1 MKIIFL
7 RHGLTKSNTEKR
19 FSKKETRL
27 SDMAYKDLDKS
38 FENLKDYKIDK
49 VYTSA
54 LIRSQETAKY
64 LKFNNFT
71 IDERLNEMD
80 FGDFKG
86 MKVKDCYKKYADFYK
101 KKSENPYTTKYPN
114 GECIKDLIK
123 RLDSFIKEKYQEN
136 KDKTIL
142 CVSHGIAIRA
152 ALFTILKDLDNF
164 ENFWLD
170 NGSLSIL
177 NIKKDKQI
185 IECVNKIWNL

>member
-7 RHGLTKSNTEKR
+7 RHGLTKSKTEKR

-86 MKVKDCYKKYADFYK
+86 MKVKDCYEKYADFYK

-185 IECVNKIWNL
+185 IECVNKI

>member
-86 MKVKDCYKKYADFYK
+86 MKVKDCYEKYADFYK

-185 IECVNKIWNL
+185 IECVNKI

>member
-86 MKVKDCYKKYADFYK
+86 MKVKDCYEKYADFYK

>member
-86 MKVKDCYKKYADFYK
+86 MKVKDCYEKYADFYK
-101 KKSENPYTTKYPN
+101 KKSENPYTTRYPD

>member
-19 FSKKETRL
+19 FSTRKTRL
-27 SDMAYKDLDKS
+27 SDMAYEDLDRS
-38 FENLKDYKIDK
+38 FENLKDHKIDK

-86 MKVKDCYKKYADFYK
+86 MKVRECYEKYADFYD
-101 KKSENPYTTKYPN
+101 KKSKNPYSIKYPN
-114 GECIKDLIK
+114 GESIKDLIK
-123 RLDSFIKEKYQEN
+123 RLDSFIKEKSNEH
-136 KDKTIL
+136 DKETIL

-177 NIKKDKQI
+177 NIKKDKKI
-185 IECVNKIWNL
+185 IECVNNIWNL